1 MEISQQSLIEE
12 NTKEK
17 KQRSLHNITK
27 AENKFFY
34 YLLMRAKF
42 SIQINFKCDF

>member
-27 AENKFFY
+27 DENKFFFIIY
-34 YLLMRAKF
+34 
-42 SIQINFKCDF
+42 